1 MEQPLPEGLQAD
13 PTYLAFLRGAGMD
26 QTTAWTTALQ
36 HLAAVKANYAT
47 QVQRDPEVL
56 RQANEDTDQSYLNN
70 GGWAN
75 GHRLQELARNRVT
88 DQQRLQDLATQE
100 ATGIS
105 DTHTQLQQQLSDLGR
120 NNVDQIGALQGR
132 QDETNNQDKYIAAV
146 AASQQQPGSA
156 AVPTPGAPTPAA
168 PAPHPAID
176 AGQQLA
182 AMTPGAQKS
191 FRQFVTGLA
200 QQRASKNAAAQ
211 AAGTGL

>member
-1 MEQPLPEGLQAD
+1 MVLDVGFLTHSPVDQPLPEGLQAD

-47 QVQRDPEVL
+47 QVQRDPEQL
-56 RQANEDTDQSYLNN
+56 RQANEGTDQAYLNN

-75 GHRLQELARNRVT
+75 GNRLQELARNRVT
-88 DQQRLQDLATQE
+88 DQQRLQDLATGE

-105 DTHTQLQQQLSDLGR
+105 DTHTQLQQQLSQLGR

-132 QDETNNQDKYIAAV
+132 QDQQNNQDKYIAAV
-146 AASQQQPGSA
+146 GAANQQPVGA
-156 AVPTPGAPTPAA
+156 AI
-168 PAPHPAID
+168 HPAVA
-176 AGQQLA
+176 AGADLA
-182 AMTPGAQKS
+182 QMTPGQQGA
-191 FRQFVTGLA
+191 FRTYVTSLA
-200 QQRASKNAAAQ
+200 QQRAAKNAAAQ